1 MNSKAKKERF
11 TDEEIDTIY
20 QAAEKLDALW
30 DLDAARGQ
38 HDSRPGAE
46 YHRLSMGH
54 RLRKVL
60 GEEDE
65 T

>member
-11 TDEEIDTIY
+11 TDEEIDTIDR
-20 QAAEKLDALW
+20 AAETLDALW

-46 YHRLSMGH
+46 YHRLSLGH
-54 RLRKVL
+54 RLRRL
-60 GEEDE
+60 FGEEDA
-65 T
+65 